1 MITKESIASLT
12 GKQFVYYTANN
23 GNPRMYILRG
33 IERMTNEFAV
43 CKVVDKSHD
52 SKTGN
57 KQVFKTL
64 HFGRID
70 RLGMGRFQP
79 TPIVVPDQPSP
90 DPRFLA

>member
-1 MITKESIASLT
+1 MTNEHNINDLI

-64 HFGRID
+64 HFGRIEK
-70 RLGMGRFQP
+70 
-79 TPIVVPDQPSP
+79 
-90 DPRFLA
+90 